1 MGLFDRIRG
10 EFIDIIEWTDDGRDT
25 IVWRFPR
32 HGNEIKMGA
41 RLVVRES
48 QVAVFVNEG
57 RLADVYQP
65 GTYTLSTQ
73 NMPVLST
80 LKGWKHGFES
90 PFKAEV
96 YFVTTRQFTD
106 FKWGTQNPVIL
117 RDAEFGMVRVR
128 AFGTFAAKVVDAA
141 ALLRELVGTDPQ
153 FRTEEVGEHLRQLIV
168 SQLGSALGS
177 AGVPLLD
184 LAARQDGIGQ
194 QLAETLTQE
203 LSSTGIAIPRF
214 YIENISVPPEI
225 EAAIDTRSR
234 MTITG
239 NLDDYAKLQ
248 AADAIPIAAANPGT
262 GGEALGL
269 GVGMA
274 LGQRIVQSTSA
285 AAAAPSPVTQPPAPP
300 AAAPAP
306 AVAPAPAP
314 ADVPPPLPTAP
325 RWFIAVGGQ
334 QQGPYDESALAG
346 QVASGNL
353 TRTTLVW
360 RSGQAAWQPADQI
373 QELAPLLADVPPPL
387 PPQG

>member
-1 MGLFDRIRG
+1 MGLMDRIRG

-32 HGNEIKMGA
+32 YGNEIKMGA

-128 AFGTFAAKVVDAA
+128 AFGTFAAQVVDAA

-153 FRTEEVGEHLRQLIV
+153 FRTEEVGEHLRRLIV
-168 SQLGSALGS
+168 SKLGSALGAS
-177 AGVPLLD
+177 GVPLLD

-194 QLAETLTQE
+194 QLAKALTLE
-203 LSSTGIAIPRF
+203 LSATGIAIPRF
-214 YIENISVPPEI
+214 YIENISAPPEV

-234 MTITG
+234 MAVTG

-248 AADAIPIAAANPGT
+248 VADAIPLAAANPGT
-262 GGEALGL
+262 GGDALGL

-274 LGQRIVQSTSA
+274 LGQRIVQSTSGTA
-285 AAAAPSPVTQPPAPP
+285 P
-300 AAAPAP
+300 AA
-306 AVAPAPAP
+306 
-314 ADVPPPLPTAP
+314 VPPPLPTAP

-346 QVASGNL
+346 QVAAGNL
-353 TRTTLVW
+353 NRTTLVW
-360 RSGQAAWQPADQI
+360 RTGQAAWQPADQVP
-373 QELAPLLADVPPPL
+373 ELASLLADVPPPL

>member
-1 MGLFDRIRG
+1 MDRIRG

-153 FRTEEVGEHLRQLIV
+153 FRTEEVAEHLRQLTV
-168 SQLGSALGS
+168 SKLGSVLGA

-184 LAARQDGIGQ
+184 LAARQDGIGR
-194 QLAETLTQE
+194 QLAEALTLE
-203 LSSTGIAIPRF
+203 LAPTGIVIPRF
-214 YIENISVPPEI
+214 HIENISVPPEV

-234 MTITG
+234 MAVTG

-248 AADAIPIAAANPGT
+248 AADATTIAAANPGT
-262 GGEALGL
+262 GGDAVGL

-274 LGQRIVQSTSA
+274 LGQRIAQSASGA
-285 AAAAPSPVTQPPAPP
+285 ATAPP
-300 AAAPAP
+300 VPAAQP
-306 AVAPAPAP
+306 APAPAP
-314 ADVPPPLPTAP
+314 APASADVPPPLPTAP
-325 RWFIAVGGQ
+325 RWFLAVGGQ

-346 QVASGNL
+346 QVAAGNL

-360 RSGQAAWQPADQI
+360 RSGQAAWQPADRI
-373 QELAPLLADVPPPL
+373 PELASLLADVPPPL

>member
-1 MGLFDRIRG
+1 MDRIRG

-141 ALLRELVGTDPQ
+141 ALLRELVGTEPQ
-153 FRTEEVGEHLRQLIV
+153 FRTEEVAEHLRQLTV
-168 SQLGSALGS
+168 SKLGSVLGA

-184 LAARQDGIGQ
+184 LAARQDGIGR
-194 QLAETLTQE
+194 QLAEALTLE
-203 LSSTGIAIPRF
+203 LAPTGIAIPRF
-214 YIENISVPPEI
+214 HIENISVPPEV

-234 MTITG
+234 MAVTG

-248 AADAIPIAAANPGT
+248 AADATTIAAANPGT
-262 GGEALGL
+262 GGDAVGL

-274 LGQRIVQSTSA
+274 LGRRIAQNMSGA
-285 AAAAPSPVTQPPAPP
+285 ATAPPAP
-300 AAAPAP
+300 AAQP
-306 AVAPAPAP
+306 APAPAP
-314 ADVPPPLPTAP
+314 VPASADVPPPLPTAP
-325 RWFIAVGGQ
+325 RWFLAVGGQ

-346 QVASGNL
+346 QVAAGNL

-360 RSGQAAWQPADQI
+360 RSGQAAWQPADRI
-373 QELAPLLADVPPPL
+373 PELASLLADVPPPL

>member
-1 MGLFDRIRG
+1 MGLMDRIRG

-65 GTYTLSTQ
+65 GTYALSTR

-128 AFGTFAAKVVDAA
+128 AFGTFTAKVVDAA

-153 FRTEEVGEHLRQLIV
+153 FRTEEVGEHLRQLTV
-168 SQLGSALGS
+168 SKLGSALGA

-184 LAARQDGIGQ
+184 LAARQDGIGR
-194 QLAETLTQE
+194 QLAEALTLE
-203 LSSTGIAIPRF
+203 LASTGIAIPRF
-214 YIENISVPPEI
+214 SIENISVPPEV

-234 MTITG
+234 MAVTG

-248 AADAIPIAAANPGT
+248 AADATTIAAANPGT
-262 GGEALGL
+262 GGDAVGL

-274 LGQRIVQSTSA
+274 LGQRIAQSASGA
-285 AAAAPSPVTQPPAPP
+285 ATAPPVPAAQPAPTP
-300 AAAPAP
+300 
-306 AVAPAPAP
+306 VS

-325 RWFIAVGGQ
+325 RWFLAVGGQ
-334 QQGPYDESALAG
+334 QQGPYDASALAG
-346 QVASGNL
+346 QVAAGNL
-353 TRTTLVW
+353 NRTTLVW
-360 RSGQAAWQPADQI
+360 RSGQAAWQPADRI
-373 QELAPLLADVPPPL
+373 PELASLLADVPPPL

>member
-1 MGLFDRIRG
+1 MDRIRG

-32 HGNEIKMGA
+32 YENEIKMGA

-65 GTYTLSTQ
+65 GTYTLTTQ

-117 RDAEFGMVRVR
+117 RDADFGVVRVR

-141 ALLRELVGTDPQ
+141 ALLREMVGTDPQ

-168 SQLGSALGS
+168 SKLGSALGS
-177 AGVPLLD
+177 SGVPLLD
-184 LAARQDGIGQ
+184 LAARQDGIGR
-194 QLAETLTQE
+194 QLAEALTLE

-274 LGQRIVQSTSA
+274 LGQRIVQSTAAGTA
-285 AAAAPSPVTQPPAPP
+285 AAQTPAAP
-300 AAAPAP
+300 
-306 AVAPAPAP
+306 VAPAPPP
-314 ADVPPPLPTAP
+314 AQPAGPGVPPPLPTAP
-325 RWFIAVGGQ
+325 RWFLAVGGQ

-346 QVASGNL
+346 QVAAGNL
-353 TRTTLVW
+353 NRTTLVW
-360 RSGQAAWQPADQI
+360 RNGQAAWQPADQI
-373 QELAPLLADVPPPL
+373 PELAPLLADVPPPL
-387 PPQG
+387 PPLPPQG